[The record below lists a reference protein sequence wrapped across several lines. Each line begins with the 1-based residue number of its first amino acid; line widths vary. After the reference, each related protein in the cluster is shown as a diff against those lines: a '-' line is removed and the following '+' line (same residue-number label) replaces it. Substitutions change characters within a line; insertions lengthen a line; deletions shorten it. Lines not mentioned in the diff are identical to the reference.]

1 MLFIASNL
9 NKINIL
15 IKLKTKTY
23 ENNLFKRKS
32 YFEGN

>member
-15 IKLKTKTY
+15 IKLKTK
-23 ENNLFKRKS
+23 NNGKIRNNSKKIS
-32 YFEGN
+32 